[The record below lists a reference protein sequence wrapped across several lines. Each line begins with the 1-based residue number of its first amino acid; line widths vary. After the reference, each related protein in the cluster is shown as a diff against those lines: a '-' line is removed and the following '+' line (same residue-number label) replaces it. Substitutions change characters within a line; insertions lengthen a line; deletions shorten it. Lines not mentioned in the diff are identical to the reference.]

1 MELLSNDKMISDIF
15 YILLGFLL
23 LVKGGDYLVEGA
35 VAIAQRAKLSKMVIG
50 MTVVGFGTSMPE
62 LLVSAQSAL
71 VGNSGIAI
79 GNVVGSN
86 IANIGLILGVSS
98 LIVPI
103 ASSRVTL
110 RIDHPFMML
119 SAVLFVAVAMTGTI
133 ERWAGA
139 LMVMMLIG
147 FVWYQVVKSRKAEK
161 TRTKSEEFEEPMA
174 LWKALLIVV
183 ISFAAMVFGAD
194 KLVEGAS
201 DIAKQLGVSDRII
214 GLTIVAVGTSLP
226 ELFASVMAS
235 IKGESDMAIGNIIG
249 SVTFNIL
256 SVIGISAIICPIH
269 NSNVGFGFDYLVM
282 LVIGVMLWI
291 FLRTHRKLVR
301 WEGLILTLSYIG
313 YLVKTIV
320 L

>member
-1 MELLSNDKMISDIF
+1 MLLNIA
-15 YILLGFLL
+15 YILLGFVLL
-23 LVKGGDYLVEGA
+23 IKGGDYLVEGA

-86 IANIGLILGVSS
+86 IANIALILGVSS
-98 LIVPI
+98 LIAPI

-119 SAVLFVAVAMTGTI
+119 SAVLFVAIAMTGTI
-133 ERWAGA
+133 ERWAGIIFV
-139 LMVMMLIG
+139 LMLVG
-147 FVWYQVVKSRKAEK
+147 FVWYQVVASRKAMK
-161 TRTKSEEFEEPMA
+161 QEEEPTEQPMA
-174 LWKALLIVV
+174 LWKAMLIVA
-183 ISFAAMVFGAD
+183 ISFGAMVFGAD
-194 KLVEGAS
+194 KLIEGAS
-201 DIAKQLGVSDRII
+201 NIASALGVSDRII

-256 SVIGISAIICPIH
+256 SVIGFSAIICPIQD
-269 NSNVGFGFDYLVM
+269 SNVGFGFDYLAM
-282 LVIGVMLWI
+282 LLVSVILWI
-291 FLRTHRKLVR
+291 FLRTHRKIVR
-301 WEGLILTLSYIG
+301 WEGLVLTLFYIA
-313 YLVKTIV
+313 YLAKTIIS
-320 L
+320 

>member
-1 MELLSNDKMISDIF
+1 MLINIA

-23 LVKGGDYLVEGA
+23 LIKGGDYLVEGA

-86 IANIGLILGVSS
+86 IANIALILGVSS

-110 RIDHPFMML
+110 RIDHPFMLL
-119 SAVLFVAVAMTGTI
+119 SAILFVAIAMTGSI
-133 ERWAGA
+133 ERWAGV
-139 LMVMMLIG
+139 LFVLMLIG
-147 FVWYQVVKSRKAEK
+147 FVWYQVVASRKAMK
-161 TRTKSEEFEEPMA
+161 QQEEEPAEAPMA
-174 LWKALLIVV
+174 LWKAILIVAV
-183 ISFAAMVFGAD
+183 SFGAMVFGAD
-194 KLVEGAS
+194 KLIEGAS
-201 DIAKQLGVSDRII
+201 NIALALGVSDRII

-256 SVIGISAIICPIH
+256 SVIGISAIICPIKE
-269 NSNVGFGFDYLVM
+269 SNVGFGFDYLAM
-282 LVIGVMLWI
+282 ILVSIILWI
-291 FLRTHRKLVR
+291 FLRTHHKIVR
-301 WEGLILTLSYIG
+301 WEGLILTLFYIA
-313 YLVKTIV
+313 YMVKTIIY
-320 L
+320 

>member
-1 MELLSNDKMISDIF
+1 MLINIA

-23 LVKGGDYLVEGA
+23 LIKGGDYLVEGA

-86 IANIGLILGVSS
+86 IANIALILGISS

-110 RIDHPFMML
+110 RIDHPFMLL
-119 SAVLFVAVAMTGTI
+119 SAILFVAIAMTGSI
-133 ERWAGA
+133 ERWAGV
-139 LMVMMLIG
+139 LFVLMLIG
-147 FVWYQVVKSRKAEK
+147 FVWYQVVASRKAMK
-161 TRTKSEEFEEPMA
+161 QQEEEPAEAPMA
-174 LWKALLIVV
+174 LWKAILIVAV
-183 ISFAAMVFGAD
+183 SFGAMVFGAD
-194 KLVEGAS
+194 KLIEGAS
-201 DIAKQLGVSDRII
+201 NIALALGVSDRII

-256 SVIGISAIICPIH
+256 SVIGISAIICPIKE
-269 NSNVGFGFDYLVM
+269 SNVGFGFDYLAM
-282 LVIGVMLWI
+282 ILVSVILWI
-291 FLRTHRKLVR
+291 FLRTHHKIVR
-301 WEGLILTLSYIG
+301 WEGLILTLFYIA
-313 YLVKTIV
+313 YMVKTIIY
-320 L
+320 

>member
-1 MELLSNDKMISDIF
+1 MIIDIF

-23 LVKGGDYLVEGA
+23 LIKGGDYLVEGA

-86 IANIGLILGVSS
+86 IANIALILGVSS
-98 LIVPI
+98 LISPI
-103 ASSRVTL
+103 ATTRNTL
-110 RIDHPFMML
+110 KVDHPFMML
-119 SAVLFVAVAMTGTI
+119 SALLFVAVAMTGSI
-133 ERWAGA
+133 ERWAGVLFV
-139 LMVMMLIG
+139 LMLAG
-147 FVWYQVVKSRKAEK
+147 FVTYQVITSRKKNAAAQ
-161 TRTKSEEFEEPMA
+161 EEEVESKDPMP
-174 LWKALLIVV
+174 LWKAMLVV
-183 ISFAAMVFGAD
+183 AVAFTAMVFGSD

-201 DIAKQLGVSDRII
+201 DIATALGVSDRII

-226 ELFASVMAS
+226 ELFASAMAAK
-235 IKGESDMAIGNIIG
+235 KGESDMAIGNIIG

-256 SVIGISAIICPIH
+256 SVIGLSAIICPIQD
-269 NSNVGFGFDYLVM
+269 SNVGFGFDYLIM
-282 LVIGVMLWI
+282 LGLGVLLWI
-291 FLRTHRKLVR
+291 FLRTKYTLER
-301 WEGLILTLSYIG
+301 WEGFILTLLYIG
-313 YLVKTIV
+313 YLAKTII

>member
-1 MELLSNDKMISDIF
+1 MLINIA

-23 LVKGGDYLVEGA
+23 LIKGGDYLVEGS

-50 MTVVGFGTSMPE
+50 MTVIGFGTSMPE

-86 IANIGLILGVSS
+86 IANICLILGVSS
-98 LIVPI
+98 VLVPI
-103 ASSRVTL
+103 ASSRTTL

-119 SAVLFVAVAMTGTI
+119 SAILFVIIAMMGTI
-133 ERWAGA
+133 ERWAGVIFV
-139 LMVMMLIG
+139 LMLIG
-147 FVWYQVVKSRKAEK
+147 FVWYQVVASRKAIL
-161 TRTKSEEFEEPMA
+161 EEQEDESAEEPMA
-174 LWKALLIVV
+174 LWKALIIVV
-183 ISFAAMVFGAD
+183 ASFGAMVFGAD
-194 KLVEGAS
+194 KLIEGAS
-201 DIAKQLGVSDRII
+201 NIALDLGVSDRII

-256 SVIGISAIICPIH
+256 SVIGFSAIICPIQD
-269 NSNVGFGFDYLVM
+269 SNVGFGFDYLVM
-282 LVIGVMLWI
+282 ILSGIILWI
-291 FLRTHRKLVR
+291 FLRTHHKIVR
-301 WEGLILTLSYIG
+301 WEGAILTLLYIA
-313 YLVKTIV
+313 YMVKT
-320 L
+320 LL

>member
-1 MELLSNDKMISDIF
+1 MLYNLL
-15 YILLGFLL
+15 YILLGFVLL
-23 LVKGGDYLVEGA
+23 IKGGDYLVEGA

-86 IANIGLILGVSS
+86 IANIALILGVSS

-110 RIDHPFMML
+110 RIDHPFMLL
-119 SAVLFVAVAMTGTI
+119 SAILFVAVAMTGTI
-133 ERWAGA
+133 ERWAGIIFV
-139 LMVMMLIG
+139 LMLVG
-147 FVWYQVVKSRKAEK
+147 FVWYQVVASRKAMK
-161 TRTKSEEFEEPMA
+161 QEEEPTEQPMA
-174 LWKALLIVV
+174 LWKAMLIVAV
-183 ISFAAMVFGAD
+183 SFGAMVFGAD
-194 KLVEGAS
+194 KLIEGAS
-201 DIAKQLGVSDRII
+201 NIASALGVSDRII

-256 SVIGISAIICPIH
+256 SVIGISAIICPIQD
-269 NSNVGFGFDYLVM
+269 SNVGFGFDYLAM
-282 LVIGVMLWI
+282 ILVSIILWI
-291 FLRTHRKLVR
+291 FLRTHHKIVR
-301 WEGLILTLSYIG
+301 WEGLILTLFYIA
-313 YLVKTIV
+313 YLVKTI
-320 L
+320 LC

>member
-1 MELLSNDKMISDIF
+1 MLLNIA
-15 YILLGFLL
+15 YILLGFVLL
-23 LVKGGDYLVEGA
+23 IKGGDYLVEGA

-86 IANIGLILGVSS
+86 IANIALILGVSS
-98 LIVPI
+98 LIAPI

-110 RIDHPFMML
+110 RIDHPFMLL
-119 SAVLFVAVAMTGTI
+119 SAVLFVAIAMTGSI
-133 ERWAGA
+133 ERWAGIIFV
-139 LMVMMLIG
+139 LMLVG
-147 FVWYQVVKSRKAEK
+147 FVWYQVVASRKAMK
-161 TRTKSEEFEEPMA
+161 QQEEEPTEEPMT
-174 LWKALLIVV
+174 LWKAMLIVV
-183 ISFAAMVFGAD
+183 ASFGAMVFGAD
-194 KLVEGAS
+194 KLIEGAS
-201 DIAKQLGVSDRII
+201 NIASALGVSDRII

-256 SVIGISAIICPIH
+256 SVIGFSAIICPIKD
-269 NSNVGFGFDYLVM
+269 SNVGFGFDYLAM
-282 LVIGVMLWI
+282 LLVAVILWV
-291 FLRTHRKLVR
+291 FLRTHRKIVR
-301 WEGLILTLSYIG
+301 WEGLVLTLFYIA
-313 YLVKTIV
+313 YMVKTI
-320 L
+320 LY

>member
-1 MELLSNDKMISDIF
+1 MLINIA

-23 LVKGGDYLVEGA
+23 LIKGGDYLVEGA

-86 IANIGLILGVSS
+86 IANIALILGVSS

-110 RIDHPFMML
+110 RIDHPFMLL
-119 SAVLFVAVAMTGTI
+119 SAILFVAIAMTGSI
-133 ERWAGA
+133 ERWAGVVFV
-139 LMVMMLIG
+139 LMLVG
-147 FVWYQVVKSRKAEK
+147 FVWYQVVTSRKA
-161 TRTKSEEFEEPMA
+161 TKKEEEPTDIPMA

-183 ISFAAMVFGAD
+183 ASFGAMVYGAD
-194 KLVEGAS
+194 KLIEGAS
-201 DIAKQLGVSDRII
+201 NIASALGVSDRII

-256 SVIGISAIICPIH
+256 SVIGFSAIICPIQD
-269 NSNVGFGFDYLVM
+269 SDIGFGFDYFAMIFVS
-282 LVIGVMLWI
+282 IILWI
-291 FLRTHRKLVR
+291 FLRTHHKIVR
-301 WEGLILTLSYIG
+301 WEGMILTLLYIA
-313 YLVKTIV
+313 YLVKTIYNQ
-320 L
+320 